1 MRLSHA
7 QRKVQEFYLRPA
19 REMYSQV
26 HRASAGGR
34 SKAPEEIRGNRP
46 PGRMGYEHGKVVIRS
61 GHDRRGDCEAGW
73 NKAKSNPEMEISE
86 WASGEVRCAR
96 QEAMR
101 HGKPVLGEQPRRE
114 ALIMTLRKILRDT
127 PPGKRIV
134 VGRVL
139 LEAIVQELEKK

>member
-7 QRKVQEFYLRPA
+7 QRKVQEFYLRPT

-26 HRASAGGR
+26 YRASAGGR
-34 SKAPEEIRGNRP
+34 STAAEEIRGNGP
-46 PGRMGYEHGKVVIRS
+46 PGRLGHEYGQVVIRS
-61 GHDRRGDCEAGW
+61 GHDRRGDCKSGW
-73 NKAKSNPEMEISE
+73 NKAKSDPEMESAE
-86 WASGEVRCAR
+86 RSSCKVWGERKKT
-96 QEAMR
+96 MR
-101 HGKPVLGEQPRRE
+101 HGRPVLGEQPRRE

-139 LEAIVQELEKK
+139 IEAIVQELEAK